1 MNDQNNFI
9 TSYQNICQRKEV
21 GIQQINMEQFLQFC
35 ESTGAKVYENISVY
49 R

>member
-1 MNDQNNFI
+1 M
-9 TSYQNICQRKEV
+9 

-35 ESTGAKVYENISVY
+35 ESARAKVYENISVH